1 MLLGMFNV
9 SYEAAKKFSFEIV
22 LMYSLLTLKTLRGV
36 GGGGAGGAGGYD
48 LPKIESLEGGG
59 EGGVPKIL
67 FGGKSL
73 ASSAFWVSHT
83 RFSS

>member
-36 GGGGAGGAGGYD
+36 GGGGRGAGGYD
-48 LPKIESLEGGG
+48 LPKIESL

>member
-36 GGGGAGGAGGYD
+36 GGGG
-48 LPKIESLEGGG
+48 GGG
-59 EGGVPKIL
+59 RGVTTFRKFSNLRGG
-67 FGGKSL
+67 GG
-73 ASSAFWVSHT
+73 
-83 RFSS
+83 